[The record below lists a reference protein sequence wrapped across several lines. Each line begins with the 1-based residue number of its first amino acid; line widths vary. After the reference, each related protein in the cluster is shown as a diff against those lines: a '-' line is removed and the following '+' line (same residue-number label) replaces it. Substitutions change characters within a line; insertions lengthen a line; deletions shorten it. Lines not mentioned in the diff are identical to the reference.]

1 MGRDEPRESTDT
13 DKPGCVRA
21 TIDHG
26 HTVPRFRLVEHAAED
41 AWLSVRCDAV
51 VSLRQWD

>member
-1 MGRDEPRESTDT
+1 MGRDEPPEPTGM
-13 DKPGCVRA
+13 DKPCRVRA

-26 HTVPRFRLVEHAAED
+26 YAVPRFRLDEHGEDD

>member
-1 MGRDEPRESTDT
+1 MGRDEPRETTDT
-13 DKPGCVRA
+13 EQLPRVRA

-26 HTVPRFRLVEHAAED
+26 HAVPRFRLDGSAEED

-51 VSLRQWD
+51 VPLRQWD